1 MRDRLVERF
10 LRYAK
15 QNTMA
20 DIKSTSCPSSAGQ
33 YEFAKL
39 LKVECEEIGLKD
51 VTLDQNGYVMATLP
65 SNVDEKLPIIGFI
78 AHMDTAPDYS
88 GENVNPQIVQYNGG
102 DILLNKD
109 LKISIKEDEYEILK
123 SLVGETIIT
132 TDGTTLLGADD
143 KLGITE
149 ILTAV
154 EYLINNPEIKHGEIK
169 IGFTPDEEI
178 GRGADKFDVEK
189 FGADFAYTVDGGAI
203 GEVECENFNA
213 SSVVVEITGLNIHPG
228 AAKDKMVNSIYIG
241 YEFNSMLP
249 KDETP
254 EKTSG
259 YEGFNHLHD
268 LNGTVENTKL
278 YYILRD
284 FYEEGMNKR
293 KEDFKN
299 IEKKLNEKYGE
310 GTIKVTIA
318 DQYQNMKE
326 LLVGKEYIMDRA
338 KKAMEK
344 VGVVPVEAPIRG
356 GTDGARLSFMGLP
369 CPNLF
374 TGGYNF
380 HGKYEF
386 AVVSY
391 MEKAFKTLIEIMKA

>member
-1 MRDRLVERF
+1 MREVLVERF
-10 LRYAK
+10 LRYVK
-15 QNTMA
+15 ENTKG
-20 DIKSTSCPSSAGQ
+20 DYESKTCPSTACQ
-33 YEFAKL
+33 YEFAKK
-39 LKVECEEIGLKD
+39 LKKECEEIGLRD
-51 VTLDQNGYVMATLP
+51 VTLDENGYVMATLP
-65 SNVDEKLPIIGFI
+65 SNTEENLPVIGFI

-88 GENVNPQIVQYNGG
+88 GENVNPQIVEYKGG
-102 DILLNKD
+102 DIVLNKELNIY
-109 LKISIKEDEYEILK
+109 LKESEYEILK
-123 SLVGETIIT
+123 SLVGEKLIT

-154 EYLINNPEIKHGEIK
+154 EYLINNPEIKHGEIRV
-169 IGFTPDEEI
+169 GFTPDEEI
-178 GRGADKFDVEK
+178 GRGADKFDVER

-203 GEVECENFNA
+203 GEIEGENFNA
-213 SSVVVEITGLNIHPG
+213 SSATVEITGLNIHPG
-228 AAKDKMVNSIYIG
+228 AAKDKMVNSILIG

-249 KDETP
+249 QNETP
-254 EKTSG
+254 ENTSG

-268 LNGTVENTKL
+268 LKGTVENTKL

-284 FYEEGMNKR
+284 FETEGINKR
-293 KEDFKN
+293 KADFKK
-299 IEKKLNEKYGE
+299 IEEELNKKYGE
-310 GTIKVTIA
+310 GTVKVTLN
-318 DQYQNMKE
+318 DQYKNMKE
-326 LLVGKEYIMDRA
+326 VLVGKEFILERA

-344 VGVVPVEAPIRG
+344 VGVTPVDSPIRG
-356 GTDGARLSFMGLP
+356 GTDGSRLSFMGLP

-391 MEKAFKTLIEIMKA
+391 MEKACKTLIEIMKA